1 MLHIFYFG
9 DPEFFRKVACLSND
23 TPTQVALDMLKG
35 QAALL
40 ATTVTRFAVK
50 MELKKT
56 WTHIKKD
63 FIFFNEQ

>member
-23 TPTQVALDMLKG
+23 KPTQVALDMLKG

-40 ATTVTRFAVK
+40 ATTATRFAVK

-56 WTHIKKD
+56 
-63 FIFFNEQ
+63 